1 MGKKEKLFTK
11 LTELMVGEWW
21 RRIGGQYN
29 LPTKKSGTEDV
40 ELIYKRRLAENNL
53 YHGFAVYNGNR
64 YMIIRKKLEAFL
76 ESAESI

>member
-1 MGKKEKLFTK
+1 MRKTPLNERYLMSIREAADYFGIGEKKL
-11 LTELMVGEWW
+11 
-21 RRIGGQYN
+21 RRM
-29 LPTKKSGTEDV
+29 
-40 ELIYKRRLAENNL
+40 AENNL